1 MKTISAAM
9 FSLLASAF
17 LITGVSFGQPRV
29 NVVKSPQ
36 TVTLDD
42 LAFISGHSRG
52 ELDGGI
58 ADEEWSR
65 PIGDTMMGMY
75 CYVKDGRVR
84 MYEMMAIEQTPN
96 GPVLRLKHYNAGL
109 QAWEEKTKVWDF
121 PLVRFSPHDAVFETT
136 DKSIRIGY
144 RMAGSGILEAT
155 LEEAGKKPEVF
166 EYKHSIE

>member
-1 MKTISAAM
+1 MKTISAMLA
-9 FSLLASAF
+9 LLVPA
-17 LITGVSFGQPRV
+17 LITAVSFGQPRV

-36 TVTLDD
+36 SVTLED

-75 CYVKDGRVR
+75 CYVKDGRVK
-84 MYEMMAIEQTPN
+84 MYEMMAIEQTAN
-96 GPVLRLKHYNAGL
+96 GPVLRLRHYNAGL

-121 PLVRFSPHDAVFETT
+121 PLVRFSPREALFETI

-166 EYKHSIE
+166 EYKHALE

>member
-1 MKTISAAM
+1 MKTISAM
-9 FSLLASAF
+9 LAFLALVF
-17 LITGVSFGQPRV
+17 LITTASFSQPRV

-36 TVTLDD
+36 SVTLQD

-52 ELDGGI
+52 ELEGGI

-65 PIGDTMMGMY
+65 PIGDTMMGIY
-75 CYVKDGRVR
+75 CYVKDGRVK
-84 MYEMMAIEQTPN
+84 MYEMMAIEQTAN

-109 QAWEEKTKVWDF
+109 QAWEEKNKVWDF
-121 PLVRFSPHDAVFETT
+121 PLVRFSPHDAVFETA

-166 EYKHSIE
+166 EYKHSSE

>member
-1 MKTISAAM
+1 MKKPSVMLA
-9 FSLLASAF
+9 LLAAAL
-17 LITGVSFGQPRV
+17 LIATVSQSQPRV
-29 NVVKSPQ
+29 NVVKNPQ
-36 TVTLDD
+36 AVTLHD

-52 ELDGGI
+52 ELDGGV
-58 ADEEWSR
+58 ADEEWSQ

-75 CYVKDGRVR
+75 CYVKDGQVK
-84 MYEMMAIEQTPN
+84 MYEMMAIEQTAN

-121 PLVRFSPHDAVFETT
+121 PLVRFSPQDALFETA

-144 RMAGSGILEAT
+144 RTAGSGILEAT

-166 EYKHSIE
+166 RYKHSSE

>member
-1 MKTISAAM
+1 MKESSVVLALAI
-9 FSLLASAF
+9 SLLFTA
-17 LITGVSFGQPRV
+17 VSFSQPRV
-29 NVVKSPQ
+29 NVVKNPQ
-36 TVTLDD
+36 TVTLQD

-58 ADEEWSR
+58 ADEEWSQ

-75 CYVKDGRVR
+75 CFVKDGKVQ
-84 MYEMMAIEQTPN
+84 MYEMMAIEETAN

-121 PLVRFSPHDAVFETT
+121 PLVRFSPQDAFFETT

-144 RMAGSGILEAT
+144 RAAGSGILEAT

-166 EYKHSIE
+166 RYKHSPE

>member
-1 MKTISAAM
+1 MKTISPMLA
-9 FSLLASAF
+9 FLASAF
-17 LITGVSFGQPRV
+17 LITTASFGQPRV

-36 TVTLDD
+36 TVTLEE

-52 ELDGGI
+52 EVDGGI

-65 PIGDTMMGMY
+65 PIGDTMMGVY
-75 CYVKDGRVR
+75 CFVKDGRVK
-84 MYEMMAIEQTPN
+84 MYEMMAIEQTAN

-121 PLVRFSPHDAVFETT
+121 PLARFSPHDALFEAT

-166 EYKHSIE
+166 EYKHSLE

>member
-1 MKTISAAM
+1 MKTISAIFA
-9 FSLLASAF
+9 FLVSVF
-17 LITGVSFGQPRV
+17 LITTVSFGQPRV
-29 NVVKSPQ
+29 NVIKSPQ
-36 TVTLDD
+36 TVTLED

-52 ELDGGI
+52 EVDGGI

-75 CYVKDGRVR
+75 CYVKDGRVK
-84 MYEMMAIEQTPN
+84 MYEMMAIEQTAN

-121 PLVRFSPHDAVFETT
+121 PLVRFSPREALFETA

-166 EYKHSIE
+166 EYKHSSE

>member
-1 MKTISAAM
+1 MKTIPATMLSFLAA
-9 FSLLASAF
+9 AF
-17 LITGVSFGQPRV
+17 LIATMSFGQPRV

-36 TVTLDD
+36 SVTLDD

-52 ELDGGI
+52 EFDGGI
-58 ADEEWSR
+58 ADEESSR

-75 CYVKDGRVR
+75 CYVKDGRVK

-109 QAWEEKTKVWDF
+109 QAWEEKTKGWDF
-121 PLVRFSPHDAVFETT
+121 PLVRFSPREALFETS

-166 EYKHSIE
+166 EYKHSLE

>member
-1 MKTISAAM
+1 MKRISAAV
-9 FSLLASAF
+9 FGYLASAF
-17 LITGVSFGQPRV
+17 LIATVLFGQPRV

-36 TVTLDD
+36 SVTLED

-75 CYVKDGRVR
+75 CYVKDGCVK
-84 MYEMMAIEQTPN
+84 MYEMMAIEQTAN
-96 GPVLRLKHYNAGL
+96 GPVLRLKHYNTGL
-109 QAWEEKTKVWDF
+109 QAWEEKHKGGDF
-121 PLVRFSPHDAVFETT
+121 PLVRFSPRDSLFETT

-166 EYKHSIE
+166 EYKHSLE